1 MKYTFIMEETDIRG
15 ELVGNKLVSEFAA
28 DSLEDILVR
37 FQDFL
42 KGSGFVFDG
51 QLDVINDE
59 WDEDFDGVEEFE
71 TPQEPVHDWTQTLR
85 DDVEWPFAKQTAEYT
100 TPKFNPAQELYDE
113 MDYGVANRPKN
124 TAPWDWTVKEL
135 MKGPITTK
143 DVEVNFAPTGAGYT
157 VNYGAGQPS
166 IFVPTGI
173 DTITLTGL
181 QPGGSVGISCE
192 LCGLPRNV
200 MKSHNCYDDNCPK
213 GTWK

>member
-15 ELVGNKLVSEFAA
+15 DLVGNKIVSEFKS
-28 DSLEDILVR
+28 DYLEDILVK

-51 QLDVINDE
+51 QLDVVNDFEEPPE
-59 WDEDFDGVEEFE
+59 WHNEEFE
-71 TPQEPVHDWTQTLR
+71 TPQESIYDSIYDGDLNP
-85 DDVEWPFAKQTAEYT
+85 PSGGYT
-100 TPKFNPAQELYDE
+100 TPKFDPAQELYDE

-143 DVEVNFAPTGAGYT
+143 DVEVKFPSGYSI
-157 VNYGAGQPS
+157 NYGAGQPT
-166 IFVPTGI
+166 VTVNGGI
-173 DTITLTGL
+173 DTITLTGFNV
-181 QPGGSVGISCE
+181 GSGGISCE
-192 LCGLPRNV
+192 LCGLPRSV